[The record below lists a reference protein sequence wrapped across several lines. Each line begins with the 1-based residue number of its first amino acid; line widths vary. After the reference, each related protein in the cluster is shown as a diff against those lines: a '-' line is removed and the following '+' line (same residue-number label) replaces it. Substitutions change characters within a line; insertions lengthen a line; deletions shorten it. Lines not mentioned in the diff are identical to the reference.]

1 MFKNMRGGDIIKRKS
16 LYLSIFALCMAISGL
31 FSFGFSNSQIFTD
44 SNESK
49 VISPVSAED
58 INHLPSKEEVNA
70 KYKKSRAISVTAK
83 CSCSLLDDY
92 NLHKAKWVNYCPQC
106 HKYGTLK
113 FTRGGGCPEGM
124 LYCTSCD
131 ADFCSVHGRE
141 HVYGRAT
148 YLRSA

>member
-1 MFKNMRGGDIIKRKS
+1 MRGGDIIKRNT
-16 LYLSIFALCMAISGL
+16 LYLSVFALCMAIGGL

-44 SNESK
+44 STESK
-49 VISPVSAED
+49 MISSAATEC
-58 INHLPSKEEVNA
+58 INYSPSKDGVNA
-70 KYKKSRAISVTAK
+70 KSKKRGLISVTAK

-92 NLHKAKWVNYCPQC
+92 SLHKAKWINYCPQC

-131 ADFCSVHGRE
+131 ADFCSVHGKE
-141 HVYGRAT
+141 HVYGGAT

>member
-1 MFKNMRGGDIIKRKS
+1 MHGGDIIKRKT
-16 LYLSIFALCMAISGL
+16 LYLSVFALCMAIGGL

-44 SNESK
+44 STESK
-49 VISPVSAED
+49 IISSAANEG

-70 KYKKSRAISVTAK
+70 KSKKRGSISVTAK

-92 NLHKAKWVNYCPQC
+92 NLHKAKWINYCPQC

-131 ADFCSVHGRE
+131 ADFCSVHGKE
-141 HVYGRAT
+141 HVYSGAT

>member
-1 MFKNMRGGDIIKRKS
+1 MRGGDIIKRKT

-31 FSFGFSNSQIFTD
+31 FYFGFSNSQIFTD
-44 SNESK
+44 STESK
-49 VISPVSAED
+49 VISPVCTEDTNNLASKGEVSAK
-58 INHLPSKEEVNA
+58 S
-70 KYKKSRAISVTAK
+70 KKSSSIRVTAK

-92 NLHKAKWVNYCPQC
+92 SLHKAKWINYCPQC

-124 LYCTSCD
+124 LYCTNCD
-131 ADFCSVHGRE
+131 ADFCSVHGKE
-141 HVYGRAT
+141 HVYGGAT

>member
-1 MFKNMRGGDIIKRKS
+1 MHGGDIIKRKT
-16 LYLSIFALCMAISGL
+16 LYLSVFALCMAIGGL

-44 SNESK
+44 STESK
-49 VISPVSAED
+49 IISSAANEG

-70 KYKKSRAISVTAK
+70 KSKKRGSISVTAK

-92 NLHKAKWVNYCPQC
+92 NLHKAKWINYCPQC

-131 ADFCSVHGRE
+131 ADFCSVHGKE
-141 HVYGRAT
+141 HVYGGAT

>member
-1 MFKNMRGGDIIKRKS
+1 MRGGDIIKRNT

-31 FSFGFSNSQIFTD
+31 FSFGFLNSQVLTD
-44 SNESK
+44 SSEFK
-49 VISPVSAED
+49 TISPVTTEG
-58 INHLPSKEEVNA
+58 IKHLPSEEKVNA
-70 KYKKSRAISVTAK
+70 KSKKSNSIKVTAK
-83 CSCSLLDDY
+83 CSCCLLADY
-92 NLHKAKWVNYCPQC
+92 NLHTARWINYCPQC

-141 HVYGRAT
+141 HVYGSAT

>member
-1 MFKNMRGGDIIKRKS
+1 MCGGDIIKRKT
-16 LYLSIFALCMAISGL
+16 LYLSVFALCMAISGL
-31 FSFGFSNSQIFTD
+31 FYFGFSNSQVFID
-44 SNESK
+44 STESK
-49 VISPVSAED
+49 DISLISTEYV
-58 INHLPSKEEVNA
+58 NHVPSKEEVNA
-70 KYKKSRAISVTAK
+70 KSKKSRTIMVTAK

-92 NLHKAKWVNYCPQC
+92 NLHAAKWINYCPQC

-124 LYCTSCD
+124 LYCRSCD

-141 HVYGRAT
+141 HVYGSAT